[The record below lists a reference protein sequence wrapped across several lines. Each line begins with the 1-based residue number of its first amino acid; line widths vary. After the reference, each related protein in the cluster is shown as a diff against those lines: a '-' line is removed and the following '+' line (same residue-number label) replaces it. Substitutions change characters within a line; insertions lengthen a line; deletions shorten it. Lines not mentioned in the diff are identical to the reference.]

1 MKIYTKT
8 GDEGQTGLLGGDRVS
23 KNSLR
28 IHAIGEIDELNAYT
42 GICCTFLVD
51 PTLKAKLIR
60 IQNHL
65 FDIGSELACPPGGKF
80 ELTSISSSEIERLEH
95 ELDEMEGEL
104 SELKQF
110 ILPGGSVPTA
120 HLHFLR
126 TICRRAERSLLALH
140 TTNPVR
146 SELIIYVNRLSD
158 WIFCFSRLLNH
169 RLGVEEQ
176 KWSKETN
183 K

>member
-23 KNSLR
+23 KDSLR
-28 IHAIGEIDELNAYT
+28 IHAIGEIDELNAYV
-42 GICCTFLVD
+42 GICCTLLED
-51 PTLKAKLIR
+51 QLLEEKLIR

-65 FDIGSELACPPGGKF
+65 FDIGSEVACPPGGKF
-80 ELTSISSSEIERLEH
+80 NLTSVSSTEIGQLEY
-95 ELDEMEGEL
+95 ELDEMEREL
-104 SELKQF
+104 PELKQF
-110 ILPGGSVPTA
+110 ILPGGSVPSA

-146 SELIIYVNRLSD
+146 SELIMYVNRLSD

-169 RLGVEEQ
+169 RLGIEEQ